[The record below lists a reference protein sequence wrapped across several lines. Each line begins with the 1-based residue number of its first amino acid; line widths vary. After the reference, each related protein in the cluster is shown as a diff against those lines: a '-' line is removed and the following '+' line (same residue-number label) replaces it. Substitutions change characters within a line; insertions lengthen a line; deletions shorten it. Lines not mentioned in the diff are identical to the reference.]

1 MHWCCL
7 LEHTGGCKTA
17 FNLNWIN
24 LDPSHRIQTL
34 PCRCIYAKC
43 PTNRGGRK
51 VDSRYIDCRHIAKC
65 DSCQQF
71 DCRIIARLSPIINP
85 PHPLKSV
92 KTRYCIETPKFWALF
107 VMQLEMI
114 HLGTHNTPHFCNI
127 SCFTSCLI
135 TSPVFLHI
143 VSMAESSLGVGS
155 SLIVFVA
162 SQTFDENVS
171 SKHSSAIDCIK
182 LLHI

>member
-1 MHWCCL
+1 M
-7 LEHTGGCKTA
+7 
-17 FNLNWIN
+17 
-24 LDPSHRIQTL
+24 
-34 PCRCIYAKC
+34 
-43 PTNRGGRK
+43 RGGRK
-51 VDSRYIDCRHIAKC
+51 VDSRFIDCRYFDCRHIAKC
-65 DSCQQF
+65 DSCRQF
-71 DCRIIARLSPIINP
+71 DCRLIARLSPIITP
-85 PHPLKSV
+85 PHPLKKCQNTLLHSGIQMLGWLGLV
-92 KTRYCIETPKFWALF
+92 ILF
-107 VMQLEMI
+107 VMQLEMF

-143 VSMAESSLGVGS
+143 VSMAESNLGVGS

-182 LLHI
+182 LLQI